1 MKNAIVGTAGHVDH
15 GKSALV
21 AALTGI
27 DPDRLAEEKR
37 RGITLDLGFAFL
49 DIGDARLGFVDVP
62 GHERFVSNMLA
73 GAGGFDIVLLVIA
86 ADESIQ
92 PQTREHF
99 DICRLLAIPRGI
111 VALTKSDLVDSHTL
125 ELVRLEISEF
135 LQGSFLEGAPII
147 PVSAKSGAG
156 LEQLSAELARI
167 AATASAKDGSRY
179 FRLPIDRAFVMK
191 GFGTVVTGTLVS
203 GQVRPGDE
211 LELLPANRRVRVRGV
226 HSGGVPVECSIAGQR
241 TAINLAG
248 VDLQETGRGMALAA
262 PGRFSCTSQIDAR
275 ITLLGGSPRLK
286 HRARAHFHQG
296 TSQTIAE
303 IHLLESSDV
312 QPHGSALAQLRLSDP
327 LLLLLGDRFILR
339 QFSPV
344 VTIGGGQVLDAF
356 PTRHAAKDRA
366 RAVAQLRVLEDAGKR
381 DSPDRVSPSRVNPS
395 RINADMLA
403 AFVSSTP
410 AGMRIDSLIA
420 RTGWLEQ
427 EVQSAAQ
434 ALANAAPGHAPPANA
449 ERLRIVSQK
458 PFVVASVDAVQACA
472 ARILAELDRFH
483 RTNPLLEGAPKE
495 NIRERTAAGILPEV
509 FRATL
514 DALVVS
520 GRVALAGDLVKRS
533 GRGVDLRPEE
543 VLAKEQIERQF
554 VQAGLAAPPVEQVL
568 AGLPVETRRAE
579 KLLQLLLR
587 EQVLVRVSREL
598 VLHSAAVNKLR
609 ELLAE
614 YKVVRGARLGVGE
627 FKELAGVSRKYA
639 IPLLEY
645 FDRARVTRREGD
657 ARVIL

>member
-21 AALTGI
+21 AALTGT

-49 DIGDARLGFVDVP
+49 DIGDVRLGFVDVP

-73 GAGGFDIVLLVIA
+73 GAGGFDIVVLVIA
-86 ADESIQ
+86 ADESIR

-156 LEQLSAELARI
+156 LEKLSAELARI
-167 AATASAKDGSRY
+167 AVTASEKDCSRY

-226 HSGGVPVECSIAGQR
+226 HSGGVPVECATAGQR

-248 VDLQETGRGMALAA
+248 VDLQEAGRGMALAA
-262 PGRFSCTSQIDAR
+262 PGRFACTSQIDAR
-275 ITLLGGSPRLK
+275 ITLLATSPRLK

-303 IHLLESSDV
+303 IHLLEGADV
-312 QPHGSALAQLRLSDP
+312 GPRGSALAQLRLADP
-327 LLLLLGDRFILR
+327 LLLLPGDRFILR

-381 DSPDRVSPSRVNPS
+381 DSADRINPSRVNEY
-395 RINADMLA
+395 MLA

-410 AGMRIDSLIA
+410 AGMTIDSLIA
-420 RTGWLEQ
+420 RTGWLEE

-434 ALANAAPGHAPPANA
+434 ALANAAPANAPPANTQK
-449 ERLRIVSQK
+449 LRIVSQK
-458 PFVVASVDAVQACA
+458 PFIVASVDVVQACA

-483 RTNPLLEGAPKE
+483 RKNPLVEGAPKE

-509 FRATL
+509 FRAAL
-514 DALVVS
+514 DGLVVS

-533 GRGVDLRPEE
+533 GRGMDLRPEE
-543 VLAKEQIERQF
+543 ALAKEQIERQF
-554 VQAGLAAPPVEQVL
+554 VQAGLAAPAVEQVL

-614 YKVVRGARLGVGE
+614 YKVVRGSRLGVGE

-645 FDRARVTRREGD
+645 FDRAGVTRREGD

>member
-1 MKNAIVGTAGHVDH
+1 MKNVIVGTAGHVDH

-21 AALTGI
+21 LALTGT

-49 DIGDARLGFVDVP
+49 DVGEVRLGIVDVP

-73 GAGGFDIVLLVIA
+73 GAGGFDLVLLVIA
-86 ADESIQ
+86 ADQSIQ

-99 DICRLLAIPRGI
+99 DICRLLGIPRGI
-111 VALTKSDLVDSHTL
+111 VALTKCDLVDHHTL
-125 ELVRLEISEF
+125 ELVRLEVSEF
-135 LQGSFLEGAPII
+135 LRGSFLEDAPII
-147 PVSAKSGAG
+147 PVSVKSGVG
-156 LEQLSAELARI
+156 LAELRSELVRI
-167 AATASAKDGSRY
+167 AGAASEKDISRY
-179 FRLPIDRAFVMK
+179 ARLPIDRAFVMK

-211 LELLPANRRVRVRGV
+211 LELFPAKRRVRVRGV
-226 HSGGVPVECSIAGQR
+226 HSGGAAVECAAAGQR

-248 VDLQETGRGMALAA
+248 VDLQEAARGMALAA
-262 PGRFSCTSQIDAR
+262 PVRFACTSRLDAR
-275 ITLLGGSPRLK
+275 ITLLGCSPRLK

-296 TSQTIAE
+296 TSQTVAE
-303 IHLLESSDV
+303 IHLLEGSEV
-312 QPHGSALAQLRLSDP
+312 RPQGSALAQLRLADP
-327 LLLLLGDRFILR
+327 LLLLPGDRFILR
-339 QFSPV
+339 QFSPM

-356 PTRHAAKDRA
+356 PKRHAAKDRSDA
-366 RAVAQLRVLEDAGKR
+366 ARVLRTIEDAGKR
-381 DSPDRVSPSRVNPS
+381 DSGDGASLARTND
-395 RINADMLA
+395 DMLA
-403 AFVSSTP
+403 AFVAATP
-410 AGMRIDSLIA
+410 AGMTLDSLIA

-434 ALANAAPGHAPPANA
+434 ALADVQ
-449 ERLRIVSQK
+449 RLQIVSQK
-458 PFVVASVDAVQACA
+458 PFIVAGVEAVQACG
-472 ARILAELDRFH
+472 ARILAELDRFQ
-483 RTNPLLEGAPKE
+483 RANPLLGGAPKE
-495 NIRERTAAGILPEV
+495 SIRERTAASILPET
-509 FRATL
+509 FQAAL
-514 DALVVS
+514 DGLIVS
-520 GRVALAGDLVKRS
+520 GRVALAGHLVKRS
-533 GRGVDLRPEE
+533 GTAMNVKPEE

-554 VQAGLAAPPVEQVL
+554 VQAGLAAPAVAEVL
-568 AGLPVETRRAE
+568 AGLPVETRRGD

-587 EQVLVRVSREL
+587 EQVLVRVSGEI

-614 YKVVRGARLGVGE
+614 YKVTRGTRLGVGE

>member
-21 AALTGI
+21 AALTGT

-49 DIGDARLGFVDVP
+49 DIGDVRLGFVDVP

-73 GAGGFDIVLLVIA
+73 GAGGFDIVVLVIA
-86 ADESIQ
+86 ADESIR

-156 LEQLSAELARI
+156 LEQLGAELARI
-167 AATASAKDGSRY
+167 AVTASEKDWSRY

-226 HSGGVPVECSIAGQR
+226 HSGGVPVECATAGQR

-262 PGRFSCTSQIDAR
+262 PGRFACTSQIDAR
-275 ITLLGGSPRLK
+275 ITLLATSPRLK

-303 IHLLESSDV
+303 IHLLEGSDV
-312 QPHGSALAQLRLSDP
+312 GPRGSALAQLRLADP
-327 LLLLLGDRFILR
+327 LLLLPGDRFILR
-339 QFSPV
+339 QFSPM

-356 PTRHAAKDRA
+356 PTRHAAKDRP

-381 DSPDRVSPSRVNPS
+381 DSPDRINPSRVNE
-395 RINADMLA
+395 DMLA
-403 AFVSSTP
+403 ALVSSMP
-410 AGMRIDSLIA
+410 AGMTIDSLIA
-420 RTGWLEQ
+420 RTGWLEE
-427 EVQSAAQ
+427 EVQSAAH
-434 ALANAAPGHAPPANA
+434 ALANAAPANA
-449 ERLRIVSQK
+449 PLADAQRLRIVSER
-458 PFVVASVDAVQACA
+458 PFIVASVDAVQACA

-483 RTNPLLEGAPKE
+483 RKNPLLEGAPKE

-509 FRATL
+509 FRAAL
-514 DALVVS
+514 DGLIVS

-533 GRGVDLRPEE
+533 GRGMDLRPEE
-543 VLAKEQIERQF
+543 ALAKEQIERQF
-554 VQAGLAAPPVEQVL
+554 VEAGLAAPPVEQVL
-568 AGLPVETRRAE
+568 AGLPVEARRAE

-614 YKVVRGARLGVGE
+614 YKVVRGTRLGVGE

>member
-21 AALTGI
+21 AALTGT

-49 DIGDARLGFVDVP
+49 EIGDVRLGCVDVP

-99 DICRLLAIPRGI
+99 DICRLLAIPGGI
-111 VALTKSDLVDSHTL
+111 VAVTKSDLVDGHTL
-125 ELVRLEISEF
+125 ELVRLEISEY

-156 LEQLSAELARI
+156 LEQLSAELARV
-167 AATASAKDGSRY
+167 AATASEKDGSRY

-226 HSGGVPVECSIAGQR
+226 HSGGVPVECATAGQR

-262 PGRFSCTSQIDAR
+262 PGRFACTSRIDAR
-275 ITLLGGSPRLK
+275 ITLLAGSPRLK

-303 IHLLESSDV
+303 IHLLEGADV
-312 QPHGSALAQLRLSDP
+312 GPRGSALAQLRLADS
-327 LLLLLGDRFILR
+327 LLLLPGDRFILR

-381 DSPDRVSPSRVNPS
+381 DSPDGVSPTGVNE
-395 RINADMLA
+395 DMLA
-403 AFVSSTP
+403 ALVSSTP

-420 RTGWLEQ
+420 RTGWLGQ

-434 ALANAAPGHAPPANA
+434 ALANSAPANA
-449 ERLRIVSQK
+449 QRLRIVSEK
-458 PFVVASVDAVQACA
+458 PFIVASVDAVQACA
-472 ARILAELDRFH
+472 ARILAELDRFQ
-483 RTNPLLEGAPKE
+483 RANPLLEGAPKE

-509 FRATL
+509 FRAAL
-514 DALVVS
+514 DGLVMS

-533 GRGVDLRPEE
+533 GRGMNLQPEE
-543 VLAKEQIERQF
+543 ALAKEQIERQF
-554 VQAGLAAPPVEQVL
+554 TEAGLAAPAVEQVL
-568 AGLPVETRRAE
+568 AGLPVEARRAE

-609 ELLAE
+609 ELLTE
-614 YKVVRGARLGVGE
+614 YKVVRGTRLGVGE

-645 FDRARVTRREGD
+645 FARARVPRRGGD

>member
-1 MKNAIVGTAGHVDH
+1 MTTA
-15 GKSALV
+15 SPPWLQ
-21 AALTGI
+21 ALTGT

-49 DIGDARLGFVDVP
+49 DIGDVRLGFVDVP

-86 ADESIQ
+86 ADESIR

-167 AATASAKDGSRY
+167 AVTASEKDCSRY

-226 HSGGVPVECSIAGQR
+226 HSGGVPVECAMAGQR

-262 PGRFSCTSQIDAR
+262 PGRFACTSQIDAR
-275 ITLLGGSPRLK
+275 ITLLAGSPRLK

-303 IHLLESSDV
+303 IHLLEGADV
-312 QPHGSALAQLRLSDP
+312 GPRGYALAQLRLADP
-327 LLLLLGDRFILR
+327 LLLLPGDRFILR

-356 PTRHAAKDRA
+356 PTRHAAKDRP

-381 DSPDRVSPSRVNPS
+381 DSPDRVMPTRIIPGRVNE
-395 RINADMLA
+395 DMLA

-410 AGMRIDSLIA
+410 AGMTIDNLIA

-434 ALANAAPGHAPPANA
+434 ALANAAPANAPPADA
-449 ERLRIVSQK
+449 QRLRIVSER
-458 PFVVASVDAVQACA
+458 PFIVASVDAVQACA

-483 RTNPLLEGAPKE
+483 RKNPLLEGAPKE

-509 FRATL
+509 FRAAL
-514 DALVVS
+514 DGLVVS
-520 GRVALAGDLVKRS
+520 GRVEVAGDLVKRS
-533 GRGVDLRPEE
+533 GRGMDLRPEE
-543 VLAKEQIERQF
+543 ALAKEQIERQF

-568 AGLPVETRRAE
+568 AGLPVEARRAE

-614 YKVVRGARLGVGE
+614 YKVVRGSRLGVGE

>member
-15 GKSALV
+15 GKSTLV
-21 AALTGI
+21 AALTGT

-37 RGITLDLGFAFL
+37 RGITLDLGFSFL
-49 DIGDARLGFVDVP
+49 DIGDVRLGFVDVP

-73 GAGGFDIVLLVIA
+73 GAGGFDLVLLVIA

-147 PVSAKSGAG
+147 SVSAKSGAG
-156 LEQLSAELARI
+156 LEQLSAELARV
-167 AATASAKDGSRY
+167 AATASEKDGSRY

-226 HSGGVPVECSIAGQR
+226 HSGGVPVACSIAGQR

-262 PGRFSCTSQIDAR
+262 PGRFACTSQVDAR

-312 QPHGSALAQLRLSDP
+312 GPHGSALAQLRLSDP

-381 DSPDRVSPSRVNPS
+381 DSPDRVSRT
-395 RINADMLA
+395 RINEDMLA

-410 AGMRIDSLIA
+410 TGMGIDSLIA

-434 ALANAAPGHAPPANA
+434 ALANPAPENAPPANA
-449 ERLRIVSQK
+449 QRLRIVSQK
-458 PFVVASVDAVQACA
+458 PFVLASVDAVQACA

-483 RTNPLLEGAPKE
+483 RANPLLEGAPKE

-509 FRATL
+509 FRAAL
-514 DALVVS
+514 DGLVVS

-533 GRGVDLRPEE
+533 GRGMDLRPEE
-543 VLAKEQIERQF
+543 GLAKEQIERQF

-568 AGLPVETRRAE
+568 AGLPVEARRAE

-587 EQVLVRVSREL
+587 QQVLVRVSREL

-645 FDRARVTRREGD
+645 FDRAHVTRREGD